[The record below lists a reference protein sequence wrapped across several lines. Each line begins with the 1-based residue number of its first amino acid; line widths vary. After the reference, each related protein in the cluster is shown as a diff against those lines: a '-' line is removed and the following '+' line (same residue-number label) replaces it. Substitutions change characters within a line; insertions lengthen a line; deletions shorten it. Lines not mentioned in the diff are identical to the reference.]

1 MRMRSTTPLGGL
13 FLALWALMVGADY
26 YAPWFV
32 LPDVVMVT
40 ALYVFL
46 FIPQLPLWRWLL
58 PTSLL
63 MDVASG
69 SPFGF
74 HALFYALAALMAL
87 PFPNIWRMA
96 APIVS
101 VLVLGALAFALQVV
115 RCLLFFLWQG
125 GPAPPGW
132 GLAAASTTARWRC
145 RRFARPAA
153 WGWPTIRPRPAR
165 GRRMSGTCRCRC
177 C

>member
-74 HALFYALAALMAL
+74 HALFYALGALMAL
-87 PFPNIWRMA
+87 PFPGIWRMA

-115 RCLLFFLWQG
+115 RCLLFYLWQG
-125 GPAPPGW
+125 VPAPPGW
-132 GLAAASTTARWRC
+132 LWGGLLSLLLLPILRWFADRSAQRILGVAR
-145 RRFARPAA
+145 
-153 WGWPTIRPRPAR
+153 
-165 GRRMSGTCRCRC
+165 
-177 C
+177 

>member
-74 HALFYALAALMAL
+74 HALFYALAA
-87 PFPNIWRMA
+87 
-96 APIVS
+96 
-101 VLVLGALAFALQVV
+101 GALQAL
-115 RCLLFFLWQG
+115 
-125 GPAPPGW
+125 
-132 GLAAASTTARWRC
+132 SY
-145 RRFARPAA
+145 
-153 WGWPTIRPRPAR
+153 
-165 GRRMSGTCRCRC
+165 
-177 C
+177 

>member
-1 MRMRSTTPLGGL
+1 MGADGR
-13 FLALWALMVGADY
+13 ADY

-101 VLVLGALAFALQVV
+101 VLVLGALAFALQWCA
-115 RCLLFFLWQG
+115 CLLFFLWRG
-125 GPAPPGW
+125 GTRAARLAVGRAA
-132 GLAAASTTARWRC
+132 LAAAVAY
-145 RRFARPAA
+145 PALV
-153 WGWPTIRPRPAR
+153 R
-165 GRRMSGTCRCRC
+165 
-177 C
+177 